1 MFSSLFLMTPSILVG
16 NVTLQF
22 FFSLL
27 HLPMPIWISSLP
39 PSHNMRPGAYYI
51 MEDVVAVDGGGR
63 SAFRRAL
70 NVRYEASPIFRRL
83 VYEMTLYWAVGG
95 LIFVGVSAVLT
106 FTTALNIAFGV
117 TLGWIPVWAL
127 LWFTVARFWI
137 GHRLNQEEVS
147 FKTKIPVT

>member
-1 MFSSLFLMTPSILVG
+1 MTPSILVG

-27 HLPMPIWISSLP
+27 QLPMPIWISSLP
-39 PSHNMRPGAYYI
+39 PGHKMRSGAYYI
-51 MEDVVAVDGGGR
+51 MEDAVAVEGGGR

-70 NVRYEASPIFRRL
+70 NVRYKASPIFRRL

-95 LIFVGVSAVLT
+95 LIFVGVSAAIT
-106 FTTALNIAFGV
+106 FTTALNIAFGA

-127 LWFTVARFWI
+127 LWFIVTRFWI
-137 GHRLNQEEVS
+137 GHRLDQEEIS
-147 FKTKIPVT
+147 FKMQTPVTLS